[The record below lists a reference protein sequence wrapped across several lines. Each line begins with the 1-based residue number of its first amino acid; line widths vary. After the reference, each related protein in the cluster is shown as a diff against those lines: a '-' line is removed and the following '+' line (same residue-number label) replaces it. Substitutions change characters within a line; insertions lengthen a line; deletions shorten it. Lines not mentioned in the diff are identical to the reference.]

1 MTRST
6 LSPRVCLLAL
16 LLASWGGGVLA
27 SSYVVAVI
35 DPDRVVERSPQYEA
49 ARRELQ
55 QAVADREK
63 KLREQ
68 QEELTALQD
77 RLERDSAL
85 MSTEEAQRLTNDIR
99 NRDRK
104 LKYAQGEAREDLTLR
119 QNEMR
124 TKLGKQVEEV
134 VTELAKERGEL
145 EDRVGKVIG
154 NLDGRSVAT
163 SAPAARRALCGKSRR
178 PCPSDSRGD
187 RERQCL
193 VFQCNLHCLL
203 RFRRCGRSELTAVVL
218 LAVPAP

>member
-1 MTRST
+1 M
-6 LSPRVCLLAL
+6 
-16 LLASWGGGVLA
+16 A

-68 QEELTALQD
+68 QEELTALQE

-134 VTELAKERGEL
+134 VTELAKERGIDL
-145 EDRVGKVIG
+145 IVSGKDVFYFSERI
-154 NLDGRSVAT
+154 DI
-163 SAPAARRALCGKSRR
+163 
-178 PCPSDSRGD
+178 SDEVV
-187 RERQCL
+187 ERMQAKL
-193 VFQCNLHCLL
+193 Q
-203 RFRRCGRSELTAVVL
+203 AK
-218 LAVPAP
+218 